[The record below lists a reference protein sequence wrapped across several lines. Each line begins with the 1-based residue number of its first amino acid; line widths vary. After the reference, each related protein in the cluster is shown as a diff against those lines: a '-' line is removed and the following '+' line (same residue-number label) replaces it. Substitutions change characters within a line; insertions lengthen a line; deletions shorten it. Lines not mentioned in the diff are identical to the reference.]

1 MPTAN
6 SSIGVFIL
14 RDGAIATGQKKRLRM
29 GVRAPAAETVGR
41 RIMLICYY
49 VGDNGAV
56 REQRHI
62 IIVDTQVILET
73 TLRLV
78 DASSGACVLFLRNL
92 IPNRNSLLAKLEVL
106 RIRPIVAFADK
117 NRSAK
122 HGTVPRIFLH
132 SLQKRH
138 VVLECGQTDNLSFL
152 VNGHAAAA
160 PLWLCDTIEDI
171 PEWPGPPYCSA
182 LPLPVFGENFVS
194 SPFPPG
200 CSVPYCAHHIF
211 RPLAIQQTHENSCE
225 PTRRLSAIAGTSDE
239 NSFALICKISTPSP
253 IIYHNFS
260 EKRICHIPVQIAITN
275 DDVRNR
281 RNCSVTVHF
290 QDSFYVRKQPQPE
303 LGSPGGSGIVPPA
316 AVSAFST
323 PHLHSPSPVV
333 QPVVVADRTRMR
345 STIAFGSTR
354 IFDIHLSVYCSS
366 VYDIARFRVI
376 GQFDDDDEAAAVSI
390 RVPCAYVTVI
400 DQRVP

>member
-1 MPTAN
+1 LNCENYAKNTTSYNQSVCWPIILFRP
-6 SSIGVFIL
+6 SIRPFNGRNLSFHQWDNQSVYDSFI
-14 RDGAIATGQKKRLRM
+14 RFDGKFVLVQFRELRM

-78 DASSGACVLFLRNL
+78 DASSGAL
-92 IPNRNSLLAKLEVL
+92 
-106 RIRPIVAFADK
+106 
-117 NRSAK
+117 
-122 HGTVPRIFLH
+122 
-132 SLQKRH
+132 
-138 VVLECGQTDNLSFL
+138 VLECGQTDNLSFL

-211 RPLAIQQTHENSCE
+211 RPLTIQQTHKNSCE
-225 PTRRLSAIAGTSDE
+225 PTQRLSAIAGASDE

-290 QDSFYVRKQPQPE
+290 QDSFFVRKQPQPE
-303 LGSPGGSGIVPPA
+303 LGSPGGSGIVPPP